1 VRRSLP
7 GELAAYLD
15 GEDAADL
22 GRDLRILRDEAGAHG
37 FASAVGAMVESLSAT
52 GCVDAATVGLS
63 AARIASGEARCEYDE
78 DVDLGAYDRAFRLVE
93 GGDGDA
99 A

>member
-1 VRRSLP
+1 MKKIMIIDGGPRRNMNT
-7 GELAAYLD
+7 A
-15 GEDAADL
+15 
-22 GRDLRILRDEAGAHG
+22 
-37 FASAVGAMVESLSAT
+37 AMVEALSAT

-78 DVDLGAYDRAFRLVE
+78 GVDLGAYDRAFRLVE

>member
-1 VRRSLP
+1 
-7 GELAAYLD
+7 
-15 GEDAADL
+15 
-22 GRDLRILRDEAGAHG
+22 
-37 FASAVGAMVESLSAT
+37 MVESLSAT

-78 DVDLGAYDRAFRLVE
+78 DVDLGAYDRAFRLGE